1 MAQQRGMK
9 RAEKVLKRKQKAM
22 RLKHAAN
29 VRREERGYVAPP
41 AAQQHDHAHGEE
53 GHDHDHEHEE
63 KKPAKKK
70 AAKKT
75 EE

>member
-9 RAEKVLKRKQKAM
+9 RAEKVLKRKQKAT

-41 AAQQHDHAHGEE
+41 AQAQHDHAHDEE
-53 GHDHDHEHEE
+53 GHDHEHED